1 MSRCNAG
8 RYHNWLIYRPPKA
21 AHITISY
28 SFRIVDGSGELL
40 DSWFSQVPIVPYF
53 YPARILETGTN
64 LFWGRFREMDHLR
77 MRNMSPV
84 EFTIYSNG
92 EFVKL
97 EKFNKE
103 KDFITDGSIIR
114 IGLSAK
120 YTGEV
125 NKWNQWYCH
134 QPTYSMILQQEC
146 RPYFTSKNDTNDAS
160 IDDPT
165 NNERPIFG
173 QIAVRTTS
181 VSVSSA
187 KDKFEEYASK
197 LLQNFRLLIGDFYTF
212 RAVENQP
219 SQPKVS

>member
-1 MSRCNAG
+1 MRLSRCNAG

-28 SFRIVDGSGELL
+28 SFRTVDGSGELL

-64 LFWGRFREMDHLR
+64 LFWGRFR
-77 MRNMSPV
+77 
-84 EFTIYSNG
+84 
-92 EFVKL
+92 
-97 EKFNKE
+97 
-103 KDFITDGSIIR
+103 
-114 IGLSAK
+114 
-120 YTGEV
+120 
-125 NKWNQWYCH
+125 
-134 QPTYSMILQQEC
+134 
-146 RPYFTSKNDTNDAS
+146 
-160 IDDPT
+160 DDPT

-197 LLQNFRLLIGDFYTF
+197 LLQNFRLLIGDFYIF

-219 SQPKVS
+219 SQPEVS